1 MNTICKWMGLAMML
15 FLGAC
20 GGGGGGGSTTNVDP
34 QGFWVGPSSTGF
46 TVSTA
51 ILENGESWGIYSSGS
66 TIFGALYGSTSTD
79 GSSITIVGSDFN
91 FVTNSVVSSTLTGT
105 VSSKSTITAASRLG
119 TTVSLTYKPVYET
132 DATSAAIV
140 GTWNF
145 IGRSKSFS
153 LVPGTIVVDGA
164 GRFTL
169 NQTNCVTTGS
179 VVPRSGGKNIYNLTL
194 SYAGS
199 GCAAGQTSMSG
210 IAILDTSVTPNKFLS
225 LALSPNKG
233 DGVIVIGTR

>member
-1 MNTICKWMGLAMML
+1 MKTTFKWVSLGMML
-15 FLGAC
+15 ALVAC
-20 GGGGGGGSTTNVDP
+20 GGGGGGGSTSNVDP
-34 QGFWVGPSSTGF
+34 QGYWVGPASTGY
-46 TVSTA
+46 TVSAA

-66 TIFGALYGSTSTD
+66 TIYGALYGSTSTD
-79 GSSITIVGSDFN
+79 GSSITVAGSDFN

-105 VSSKSTITAASRLG
+105 VAAKSTISAANRVG
-119 TTVSLTYKPVYET
+119 TTVSLSYRPMYET
-132 DATSAAIV
+132 AATSAAIV

-145 IGRSKSFS
+145 IGRSRSYS
-153 LVPGTIVVDGA
+153 LIPGTIVVDGA
-164 GRFTL
+164 GNFTL

-179 VVPRSGGKNIYNLTL
+179 VVPRSGGKNVYNLTL
-194 SYAGS
+194 STAGS

-225 LALSPNKG
+225 LALTPNKG